1 VKTNKE
7 TKMPKISYLDQ
18 RYSLLWEAFGTRE
31 FTMPEAVTVLG
42 KKKND
47 TATQVPV
54 FISEMRQKGWLEVQ
68 FNKEDARKKI
78 YTLKD
83 RFNLSEDIH
92 ASGGKLSRTD
102 IEAILGKAAD
112 LIRTRVDYKFILIL
126 LFMKRVSDKWELDFE
141 KAYKD
146 AIKDGLNEEEAKR
159 EARSPAYHDFDL
171 AEEHRWENMRK
182 NVSNLSSVFSKALKS
197 LADRNPELKDIL
209 DSVDF
214 VQFTSNRE
222 NTEILRQLVE
232 LFSEKKL
239 HNVAPDI
246 LGDAYEWIL
255 RYFAPDK
262 AKEGEIYTP
271 REVVKLLNEI
281 LDPQP
286 KESIYD
292 CSCGSAGMLIGAYKH
307 VEETQGE
314 AQAKKILLYG
324 QEVNQKTIALA
335 KLNMYVHD
343 MRDCS
348 LNYGDTLL
356 YPKFKEDDGI
366 KTFDVVIANPP
377 WNQDGYDEE
386 VIKKAEFWQK
396 RFSLGFTPGQ
406 SADWAWIQH
415 MLASANDRRG
425 RVGVVIDNGC
435 LFRGGKE
442 QAIRQKVLENDWLE
456 CLVLLPEKLFYN
468 TPAPG
473 ALMFFNKNK
482 PKERRGKVLII
493 NASGEFVKHPDVR
506 KLNALS
512 EENIKN
518 IAAAYRGFK
527 EIKGVSRAV
536 PIEEIRSNDYN
547 LNITLYVFPEE
558 VEEVIDIEKEWA
570 ELRRL
575 EVESK
580 ELDVR
585 IEGYIKE
592 LLAK

>member
-1 VKTNKE
+1 MKKTKE
-7 TKMPKISYLDQ
+7 NNTPKVSYLEQ
-18 RYSLLWEAFGTRE
+18 RYSLLWEAFGAKE
-31 FTMPEAVTVLG
+31 FTMTEAIKILEA
-42 KKKND
+42 KKQD
-47 TATQVPV
+47 SADQVPV
-54 FISEMRQKGWLEVQ
+54 FISELRKEGWLEVQ
-68 FNKEDARKKI
+68 FNKADARKKI

-83 RFNLSEDIH
+83 RFNLSGDIH
-92 ASGGKLSRTD
+92 AAGGKLSRSD
-102 IEAILGKAAD
+102 IESILSKAAD

-126 LFMKRVSDKWELDFE
+126 LFMKRVSDKWELDFD
-141 KAYKD
+141 KAYKE
-146 AIKDGLNEEEAKR
+146 ALKDGLSEEEAKK
-159 EARSPAYHDFDL
+159 EARSPAYHDYDL
-171 AEEHRWENMRK
+171 AEEHRWGNMRK
-182 NVSNLSSVFSKALKS
+182 NVSTLSSVFSKALKS
-197 LADRNPELKDIL
+197 LADRNPELRDIL

-232 LFSEKKL
+232 LFSEKRL
-239 HNVAPDI
+239 HNVSPDI

-271 REVVKLLNEI
+271 RETIKLLNEI

-286 KESIYD
+286 KESVYD

-307 VEETQGE
+307 VEETLGL

-356 YPKFKEDDGI
+356 YPKFKDGDKI
-366 KTFDVVIANPP
+366 KTFDVVMANPP
-377 WNQDGYDEE
+377 WNQDGYGEE
-386 VIKKAEFWQK
+386 VIKKAEFWQQ

-415 MLASANDRRG
+415 MLASANDKNG

-442 QAIRQKVLENDWLE
+442 QAVRRKVLENDWLD

-482 PKERRGKVLII
+482 PKDRKGKVLII
-493 NASGEFVKHPDVR
+493 NASREFIKHPDVR
-506 KLNALS
+506 KLNSLS
-512 EENIKN
+512 DENIKT
-518 IAAAYRGFK
+518 IASAYKGFK
-527 EIKGVSRAV
+527 WIKGFSRAV
-536 PIEEIRSNDYN
+536 PIEEIKANEYN

-558 VEEVIDIEKEWA
+558 IEEVIDINKEWA

-575 EVESK
+575 ETESQ
-580 ELDVR
+580 ELDSR
-585 IEGYIKE
+585 IAGYIKE
-592 LLAK
+592 LAK

>member
-1 VKTNKE
+1 MKKMKE
-7 TKMPKISYLDQ
+7 SGTPKVSYLEQ
-18 RYSLLWEAFGTRE
+18 RYSLLWEAFGAKE
-31 FTMPEAVTVLG
+31 FTMAEATKTLG
-42 KKKND
+42 AKKQD
-47 TATQVPV
+47 SADQVPV
-54 FISEMRQKGWLEVQ
+54 FMSELRKEGWLEVQ
-68 FNKEDARKKI
+68 SNKDDARKKI

-83 RFNLSEDIH
+83 RFNLSGGIH
-92 ASGGKLSRTD
+92 AASGKLTRSD
-102 IEAILGKAAD
+102 IESILKKAAD
-112 LIRTRVDYKFILIL
+112 LIRTRLDYKFILIL
-126 LFMKRVSDKWELDFE
+126 LFMKRVSDKWEQDFD
-141 KAYKD
+141 KAYKE
-146 AIKDGLNEEEAKR
+146 ALKDGLSEEEAKK
-159 EARSPAYHDFDL
+159 EARSPAYHDYDL
-171 AEEHRWENMRK
+171 VEEHRWENMRK

-214 VQFTSNRE
+214 VQFTANRE

-239 HNVAPDI
+239 HNVSPDI

-286 KESIYD
+286 KETIYD

-307 VEETQGE
+307 VEETLGA

-356 YPKFKEDDGI
+356 YPKFKDGDNI

-415 MLASANDRRG
+415 MLASANNRKG

-482 PKERRGKVLII
+482 PKEREGKVLII
-493 NASGEFVKHPDVR
+493 NASSEFVKHPDVR

-512 EENIKN
+512 DENINN
-518 IAAAYRGFK
+518 IAAAFREFK

-536 PIEEIRSNDYN
+536 TREEIKANDYN

-558 VEEVIDIEKEWA
+558 IEEVIDIEKEWS

-575 EVESK
+575 EAESQ
-580 ELDVR
+580 ELDTK
-585 IEGYIKE
+585 IAGYIKE
-592 LLAK
+592 LSSK

>member
-1 VKTNKE
+1 MKTNKE

-47 TATQVPV
+47 TASQVPV

-92 ASGGKLSRTD
+92 ASGGKLSRAD

-146 AIKDGLNEEEAKR
+146 AIKDGLSEEEAKK

-356 YPKFKEDDGI
+356 YPKFKEGDGI

-377 WNQDGYDEE
+377 WNQDGYDED

-493 NASGEFVKHPDVR
+493 NASSEYVKHPDVR

-558 VEEVIDIEKEWA
+558 VEEIIDIEKEWA

>member
-1 VKTNKE
+1 MKKMKE
-7 TKMPKISYLDQ
+7 SGTPKVSYLEQ
-18 RYSLLWEAFGTRE
+18 RYSLLWEAFGAKE
-31 FTMPEAVTVLG
+31 FTMTEATKILEA
-42 KKKND
+42 KKQD
-47 TATQVPV
+47 SADQVPV
-54 FISEMRQKGWLEVQ
+54 FMSELRKEGWLEVQ
-68 FNKEDARKKI
+68 SNKDDARKKI

-83 RFNLSEDIH
+83 RFNLSGDIH
-92 ASGGKLSRTD
+92 AASGKLSRSD
-102 IEAILGKAAD
+102 IESILKKAAD
-112 LIRTRVDYKFILIL
+112 LIRTRLDYKFILIL
-126 LFMKRVSDKWELDFE
+126 LFMKRVSDKWEQDFD
-141 KAYKD
+141 KAYKE
-146 AIKDGLNEEEAKR
+146 ALKDGLSEEEAKK
-159 EARSPAYHDFDL
+159 EARSPAYHDYDL
-171 AEEHRWENMRK
+171 VEEHRWENMRK

-214 VQFTSNRE
+214 VQFTANRE

-239 HNVAPDI
+239 HNVSPDI

-286 KESIYD
+286 KETIYD

-307 VEETQGE
+307 VEETLGA

-356 YPKFKEDDGI
+356 YPKFKDGDNI

-415 MLASANDRRG
+415 MLASANNRKG

-442 QAIRQKVLENDWLE
+442 QAIREKVLENDWLE

-482 PKERRGKVLII
+482 PKEREGKVLII
-493 NASGEFVKHPDVR
+493 NASSEFVKHPDVR

-512 EENIKN
+512 DENINN

-536 PIEEIRSNDYN
+536 TREEIKANDYN

-558 VEEVIDIEKEWA
+558 VEEVIDIEKEWS

-575 EVESK
+575 EAESQ
-580 ELDVR
+580 ELDTK
-585 IEGYIKE
+585 IAGYIKE
-592 LLAK
+592 LSSK

>member
-1 VKTNKE
+1 MKTNKE

-47 TATQVPV
+47 TASQVPV

-102 IEAILGKAAD
+102 IESILGKAAD

-146 AIKDGLNEEEAKR
+146 AIKDGLSEEEAKK

-171 AEEHRWENMRK
+171 DEEHRWENMRK
-182 NVSNLSSVFSKALKS
+182 NVSTLSSVFSKALKS

-356 YPKFKEDDGI
+356 YPKFKEGDGI

-377 WNQDGYDEE
+377 WNQDGYDED
-386 VIKKAEFWQK
+386 VIKKAEFWRK

-493 NASGEFVKHPDVR
+493 NASSEFVKHPDVR

-527 EIKGVSRAV
+527 EINGVSRAV

-575 EVESK
+575 EAESK
-580 ELDVR
+580 ALDVR
-585 IEGYIKE
+585 IEGDIKE